1 VCMMNIAIYNRVS
14 TDKQDT
20 ANQST
25 QLQSFA
31 AKQGWN
37 VVKVYDDVVTGGAH
51 ARPAFDQMFEDAKT
65 HQFELVL
72 FWSLDRLSRE
82 GTEWTLRRLRELAEC
97 GVGYKSHEEQYLD
110 TTNPLNE
117 VFISFKAVM
126 AVEEK
131 KRISQRTKAGL
142 QQARERGVIL
152 GNRPVPVD
160 MVKLMALRSEGL
172 STRKIS
178 QIMGIGSTTVL
189 RRLHEVTA

>member
-1 VCMMNIAIYNRVS
+1 MNIAIYNRVS

-20 ANQST
+20 ANQGS
-25 QLQSFA
+25 QLQAFA
-31 AKQGWN
+31 EKQGWT
-37 VVKVYDDVVTGGAH
+37 VVKTYDDVITGGSH
-51 ARPAFDQMFEDAKT
+51 VRPAFDQMFADAKERK
-65 HQFELVL
+65 FELVL

-131 KRISQRTKAGL
+131 KRISARTKAGL
-142 QQARERGVIL
+142 ASAKARGVIL
-152 GNRPVPVD
+152 GNRPVEVD
-160 MVKLMALRSEGL
+160 LTKLMALRAQGYS
-172 STRKIS
+172 SRKIS
-178 QIMGIGSTTVL
+178 QIMGVGSSTVL
-189 RRLHEVTA
+189 RRLQGVSA

>member
-1 VCMMNIAIYNRVS
+1 MFIMNIAIYSRVS
-14 TDKQDT
+14 TEKQD
-20 ANQST
+20 AENQ
-25 QLQSFA
+25 LVVLRAFA
-31 AKQGWN
+31 SKQGWT
-37 VVKVYDDVVTGGAH
+37 VVREYEDVITGGSH
-51 ARPAFDQMFEDAKT
+51 TRPAFDEMFAAAGLHE
-65 HQFELVL
+65 FELVL

-142 QQARERGVIL
+142 AMARARGVVL
-152 GNRPVPVD
+152 GNRPVSVD
-160 MVKLMALRSEGL
+160 TARLAELRAKGFSMRAIAAQLNVSKSTVALRLQMAVS
-172 STRKIS
+172 
-178 QIMGIGSTTVL
+178 
-189 RRLHEVTA
+189 

>member
-1 VCMMNIAIYNRVS
+1 MKIAIYSRVS

-20 ANQST
+20 LNQLD
-25 QLQSFA
+25 QLRADA
-31 AKQGWN
+31 AQQGW
-37 VVKVYDDVVTGGAH
+37 DVVEEFIDTCTGGTSD
-51 ARPAFDQMFEDAKT
+51 REAFQRMFQAAERRE
-65 HQFELVL
+65 FELVL

-82 GTEWTLRRLRELAEC
+82 GTETTLRHLRVLRES

-142 QQARERGVIL
+142 AIARAKG
-152 GNRPVPVD
+152 
-160 MVKLMALRSEGL
+160 VKLGA
-172 STRKIS
+172 
-178 QIMGIGSTTVL
+178 
-189 RRLHEVTA
+189 RRLNLDKNQLRDLTRAGHNSREIARRLNVSQRTIRRRLLEAA

>member
-1 VCMMNIAIYNRVS
+1 MNIAIYNRVS

-20 ANQST
+20 ANQGN
-25 QLQSFA
+25 QLKEFA
-31 AKQGWN
+31 AKQGWT
-37 VVKVYDDVVTGGAH
+37 VVHVYNDIITGGSH
-51 ARPAFDQMFEDAKT
+51 VRSGFDRMFADAKEGK
-65 HQFELVL
+65 FELVL

-131 KRISQRTKAGL
+131 KRISARTKAGL
-142 QQARERGVIL
+142 ASAKARGVIL
-152 GNRPVPVD
+152 GNRPVEVD
-160 MVKLMALRSEGL
+160 LTKLMALRAQGYGV
-172 STRKIS
+172 RKIAAELHVS
-178 QIMGIGSTTVL
+178 KSTVAL
-189 RRLHEVTA
+189 RLQMAVV

>member
-1 VCMMNIAIYNRVS
+1 MMNIAIYSRVS

-20 ANQST
+20 ANQLS
-25 QLQSFA
+25 QLRAFA
-31 AKQGWN
+31 AKQSWN
-37 VVKVYDDVVTGGAH
+37 VVQEYEDVITGGSH
-51 ARPAFDQMFEDAKT
+51 VRPAFDQMFEDAKS
-65 HQFELVL
+65 HKFELVL

-142 QQARERGVIL
+142 QQARERGIIL
-152 GNRPVPVD
+152 GNRPVEVD
-160 MVKLMALRSEGL
+160 MQRLMALRGEGL

-189 RRLHEVTA
+189 RRLHEVAA

>member
-1 VCMMNIAIYNRVS
+1 MNIAIYNRVS

-20 ANQST
+20 ANQGS
-25 QLQSFA
+25 QLQAFA
-31 AKQGWN
+31 EKQGWT
-37 VVKVYDDVVTGGAH
+37 VVKTYDDVITGGSH
-51 ARPAFDQMFEDAKT
+51 VRPAFDQMFADAKERK
-65 HQFELVL
+65 FELVL

-97 GVGYKSHEEQYLD
+97 GVGYRSHEEQYLD

-142 QQARERGVIL
+142 ASAKARGVVL
-152 GNRPVPVD
+152 GNKPLEVD
-160 MVKLMALRSEGL
+160 LVLLSSLRAQGL
-172 STRKIS
+172 TVRKIAAELHIS
-178 QIMGIGSTTVL
+178 KTVVAD
-189 RRLHEVTA
+189 RLQRMTA

>member
-1 VCMMNIAIYNRVS
+1 MNIAIYNRVS

-20 ANQST
+20 ANQGS
-25 QLQSFA
+25 QLKEFA
-31 AKQGWN
+31 ARQGWN
-37 VVKVYDDVVTGGAH
+37 VVRTYDDVITGGSH
-51 ARPAFDQMFEDAKT
+51 VRPAFDQMFEDAKK
-65 HQFELVL
+65 HEFELVL

-142 QQARERGVIL
+142 ASARARGVVL
-152 GNRPVPVD
+152 GNRPVEVD
-160 MVKLMALRSEGL
+160 MARLTQLRSQGF
-172 STRKIS
+172 SSRKIS

-189 RRLHEVTA
+189 RRLQVTA

>member
-1 VCMMNIAIYNRVS
+1 MNIAIYSRVS

-20 ANQST
+20 TNQLSV
-25 QLQSFA
+25 LRAFA
-31 AKQGWN
+31 AKQGWT
-37 VVKVYDDVVTGGAH
+37 VAKEYEDVITGGSH
-51 ARPAFDQMFEDAKT
+51 ERPAFDSMFQDAKSKT
-65 HQFELVL
+65 FELVL

-82 GTEWTLRRLRELAEC
+82 GTEWTLRRLREFAEL

-142 QQARERGVIL
+142 AQAKARGVVL
-152 GNRPVPVD
+152 GQKPVEVD
-160 MVKLMALRSEGL
+160 MARLFALRAQGFS
-172 STRKIS
+172 SRKIS
-178 QIMGIGSTTVL
+178 QMMGIGSTTVL
-189 RRLHEVTA
+189 RRLQEVSA

>member
-1 VCMMNIAIYNRVS
+1 MNIAIYNRVS

-20 ANQST
+20 ANQSG
-25 QLQSFA
+25 QLHAFA
-31 AKQGWN
+31 AKQGWT
-37 VVKVYDDVVTGGAH
+37 VVKVYDDVITGGSH
-51 ARPAFDQMFEDAKT
+51 ARPAFDQMFQDARN
-65 HQFELVL
+65 HEFELVL

-142 QQARERGVIL
+142 AQARLRGVVL
-152 GNRPVPVD
+152 GNKPVD
-160 MVKLMALRSEGL
+160 VDMTQLLALRSQGF
-172 STRKIS
+172 SSRKIS
-178 QIMGIGSTTVL
+178 QLLGIGSSTVL
-189 RRLHEVTA
+189 RRLQVHA